1 VTIKHQD
8 NYNILFRIFIETM
21 GTVLETE
28 ITKVTVYLDRAQ
40 ITRQGII
47 TLDGSESL
55 LSVLRLPATIDPASI
70 RVSGRGASPVK
81 ILAVTTEVQRFK
93 EPVKQKLSEVEA
105 QIENLETN
113 QQKLKAR
120 IATAQM
126 QSEFISG
133 LKTKAED
140 TFPTSLARQ
149 KMSLGEIVSFIDD
162 IGNKFT
168 DYAFLVEDYRLQ
180 MLELDKQMNVL
191 KARHKSFNTAKS
203 TESLQVSVEIE
214 PESAGQFQLELS
226 YTVEQAS
233 WNPLYDLRVDTVKQQ
248 LQLTY
253 LAQIKQK
260 TGEDWTDV
268 SLSLSTAQPGLGTI
282 PPQLSPW
289 YIDNIPSGGMVGAS
303 GRTGAGLAMAA
314 GGSSETILRRRATAF
329 ENSDDFEPIE
339 AESSVAKRDQQGSSV
354 TFHLQGSGNI
364 PSDGSPRKTTILRD
378 EFPCQLNYVAMP
390 KLVSFAYLRAQVQNP
405 SDGAT
410 LLHGVG
416 NIFCDDL
423 FVGNVNLK
431 HIAPGQIFDI
441 NLGIDE
447 RISIDRELVERQ
459 VDKKFLGSNRR
470 ITCAYRLNIQNLR
483 SIKVKL
489 NLTEQIPHSLNEKIK
504 VRLIKSEPTIAP
516 RELGQIEWDL
526 EFAANESRIIY
537 YQFVVEHPED
547 VQLSGFRL

>member
-1 VTIKHQD
+1 
-8 NYNILFRIFIETM
+8 M
-21 GTVLETE
+21 ATVVETE
-28 ITKVTVYLDRAQ
+28 IAKVTVYIDRAQ
-40 ITRQGII
+40 ITRQGVIV
-47 TLDGSESL
+47 LDGTESL
-55 LSVLRLPATIDPASI
+55 LTVNRLPATIDPASI

-81 ILAVTTEVQRFK
+81 ILAVTTELQRFK

-105 QIENLETN
+105 QIESLETN

-168 DYAFLVEDYRLQ
+168 DYAFLVEDYRQQ

-214 PESAGQFQLELS
+214 PASAGQFQLELS

-233 WNPLYDLRVDTVKQQ
+233 WNPLYDLRVDTAKQQ

-260 TGEDWTDV
+260 TGEDWIDV
-268 SLSLSTAQPGLGTI
+268 ILSLSTAQPGLGTI

-289 YIDNIPSGGMVGAS
+289 YIDNISSDGMVGAS
-303 GRTGAGLAMAA
+303 GRAGIGSYAPA
-314 GGSSETILRRRATAF
+314 GGSAEMAVLRKATLF
-329 ENSDDFEPIE
+329 EDTDDFEPIE
-339 AESSVAKRDQQGSSV
+339 AESGVAKKDQQGSTV

-364 PSDGSPRKTTILRD
+364 PSDGSPRKTTISRD

-410 LLHGVG
+410 LLPGTV

-423 FVGNVNLK
+423 FVGNANLN
-431 HIAPGQIFDI
+431 HVAPGQTFDI

-447 RISIDRELVERQ
+447 RIAIERELVERQ

-470 ITCAYRLNIQNLR
+470 ITCAYRLKIQNL
-483 SIKVKL
+483 IPTKVKL

-504 VRLIKSEPTIAP
+504 VRLMKSEPTIALG
-516 RELGQIEWDL
+516 ELGQIEWNL
-526 EFAANESRIIY
+526 ELAANAPRTIY

-547 VQLSGFRL
+547 VRLSGFRL